1 THNNSYPNYRMIS
14 TSKKYYLFFVL
25 LISFITNLTV
35 ANAQVNMQAEIDSLS
50 QVLSK
55 SKEFEQ
61 KKVLLKA
68 LSNCYQN
75 QGDWEGYEKVVQQML
90 LLQNEKTDSFYLAE
104 TYNKLGISNC
114 CLGKNNEALDYFGKA
129 LEINLAMNME
139 NIAANSYENLG
150 IVHKDMGNYL
160 QAANC
165 QFKSLE
171 LRKGTNSPRIFN
183 NYMKLSIIH
192 ELLDDTAKM
201 DYYVNVAK
209 SEMSKRDSVTPR
221 NKTLFYNQ
229 LGEIYSN
236 RGDNDSSI
244 VCYRNVIRYATQICW
259 SQGIAEGLG
268 NIADIFYGEGQLDSA
283 IVYHKKS
290 LKLSQEIS
298 NSLSIAKEYLA
309 LAKLYNETGRYD
321 SAMFFSNNSLQICN
335 ESDLLKEKSDA
346 LKFISQF
353 YNSQNKYKQ
362 AYSYLQLHYA
372 INDSIASSDVKNN
385 VAELETK
392 YETKVKEQR
401 IELLTAENKLKNRG
415 MWLFAAASVIL
426 LLSFVFGIFLFIRRK
441 KENLQRQETL
451 EQQLL
456 RSQMN
461 PHFLF
466 NALGSI
472 QNFML
477 KNETKR
483 AAGYLNN
490 FASLTRN
497 ILEHSDKEFVSV
509 SDEIETLKSYM
520 ELEKMRLQNNFEFEI
535 IYDKDLEIDFIN
547 IPPMLIQPFVENAIK
562 HGLNDID
569 YMGLLELKFED
580 KGTAL
585 HIEIM
590 DNGVGFGNKKSDKLK
605 KHRSMSMGIF
615 EQRRIVLAK
624 RTKQAIGLEIEN
636 RGNIDSKQT
645 GTLIKMKIPIIT

>member
-1 THNNSYPNYRMIS
+1 MIN
-14 TSKKYYLFFVL
+14 TSKKYYLFFILFV
-25 LISFITNLTV
+25 NLAANMGI
-35 ANAQVNMQAEIDSLS
+35 ANAQVNTQTEIDSLS

-55 SKEFEQ
+55 TKEFEQ

-75 QGDWEGYEKVVQQML
+75 QGDWAGYEKVVQQML

-139 NIAANSYENLG
+139 DIAANSYENLG
-150 IVHKDMGNYL
+150 IVHKDMGNYSD
-160 QAANC
+160 AADC

-171 LRKGTNSPRIFN
+171 LRKDSNDPRIFN
-183 NYMKLSIIH
+183 NYLKLSIIH
-192 ELLDDTAKM
+192 ELLGDTAKM
-201 DYYVNVAK
+201 DYYLNVAK
-209 SEMSKRDSVTPR
+209 GEMSKRDSITPR
-221 NKTLFYNQ
+221 AKTLFYNQ

-236 RGDNDSSI
+236 RGNNDSSL
-244 VCYRNVIRYATQICW
+244 VCSRNVIRFATQIGW
-259 SQGIAEGLG
+259 NLAIAEGLG
-268 NIADIFYGEGQLDSA
+268 NIADIFYKEGQVDSA
-283 IVYHKKS
+283 IIYNKKS
-290 LKLSQEIS
+290 LKLSHEIS
-298 NSLSIAKEYLA
+298 NSLSIAEEYLA

-321 SAMFFSNNSLQICN
+321 SVIYFANNSLQITS

-353 YNSQNKYKQ
+353 YNSQKNYKQ
-362 AYSYLQLHYA
+362 AYNYLKQHYVV
-372 INDSIASSDVKNN
+372 NDSIASSDVKKN

-401 IELLTAENKLKNRG
+401 IELLTAENQLKNQR
-415 MWLFAAASVIL
+415 MWLFAAATIIL
-426 LLSFVFGIFLFIRRK
+426 LLGFIFGIFLFIRRK
-441 KENLQRQETL
+441 KENQQRQETL
-451 EQQLL
+451 KQQLL

-497 ILEHSDKEFVSV
+497 ILEHSDQEFVSV
-509 SDEIETLKSYM
+509 SDEIETLQSYM
-520 ELEKMRLQNNFEFEI
+520 ELEKMRLENKFEFEI
-535 IYDKDLEIDFIN
+535 IYNKDLEIDFIN

-562 HGLNDID
+562 HGLNNLD
-569 YMGLLELKFED
+569 YKGLLELK
-580 KGTAL
+580 
-585 HIEIM
+585 IEEKDTTLYIDIS
-590 DNGVGFGNKKSDKLK
+590 DNGVGIDNTKTKTTK
-605 KHRSMSMGIF
+605 KHRSMSMNIF
-615 EQRRIVLAK
+615 EQRRIVLEKITK
-624 RTKQAIGLEIEN
+624 RAIGLKI
-636 RGNIDSKQT
+636 IDLQKLDPAKT
-645 GTLIKMKIPIIT
+645 GTLVKIEIPIVS